1 MHTHFPGSAGG
12 QIPPGARSSPCSS
25 SSSAPPTAPP
35 CLCTVRAPAAAHG
48 APMPS
53 RCSAALGL
61 SECARF
67 LFLRSGPA
75 LPPDL
80 QARICHLLAD
90 GPPARLT
97 APHTQCVFPAQ
108 PVVFPPRLAP
118 HPSVAP
124 SATLVAPARN
134 LRISFES
141 LPLTKTVSLPLAPV
155 DSAP

>member
-1 MHTHFPGSAGG
+1 MVHPSFQKNKWRFAYSFSGLRGRPDSPRGTIFSLL
-12 QIPPGARSSPCSS
+12 QLFLGASDGPSLSLHCPCTCRCPRSSNAFSVFSS
-25 SSSAPPTAPP
+25 SW
-35 CLCTVRAPAAAHG
+35 
-48 APMPS
+48 
-53 RCSAALGL
+53 
-61 SECARF
+61 
-67 LFLRSGPA
+67 
-75 LPPDL
+75 PDL

-141 LPLTKTVSLPLAPV
+141 LPLTKTVSLPLDPV